1 VAIGALY
8 NDSNGDASGS
18 LRVFKLEDGTWN
30 QMGKDIDGKG
40 SRDYAG
46 RSVGIS
52 GDGIIIAVG
61 AARGAPF
68 NGGYVRIF
76 EFMFGAWQQLG
87 SDLNAEGVLDFLGF
101 FLELL
106 TDGSIV
112 ALGGFQNDGNGLNS
126 GHLRIFEWTNEVC
139 YTNLRLDE

>member
-30 QMGKDIDGKG
+30 QMGKDIDGKE

-101 FLELL
+101 FWN
-106 TDGSIV
+106 
-112 ALGGFQNDGNGLNS
+112 F
-126 GHLRIFEWTNEVC
+126 
-139 YTNLRLDE
+139 